1 MEKEQIQISNKE
13 LTGKDRL
20 FEIINVL
27 KNNNILSGMNPQ
39 KFKKILE
46 ELGPT
51 FIKIGQILSNRPDM
65 LSEEYIKELSQLR
78 SDTIPLSYQEIL
90 DILNEEYDKKLFEI
104 FLNIDRKELGS
115 ASIAQVHKATL
126 IDGTKVVIKVQRP
139 NIKEKMTTDIRLLKK
154 AMKML
159 HVQSFVK
166 NIIDLDSSLDELL
179 KTTLEEI
186 NFLTEAS
193 HIDEFYKNNKEYKYI
208 KVPKVYKNLTTEH
221 VLVMEYIDGYKI
233 SNTDKLIEE
242 GYDLDEIGS
251 KLADNY
257 INQAITEGY
266 FHADPHPDN
275 IIITDGKIAFIDFG
289 MMGRLSN
296 KNRELLEKCIYAIL
310 VDDVKEVEKILLILG
325 DTTSDINHQ
334 KLRNE
339 IKKILDKYKTT
350 GIKEINITKFAN
362 EMLNMLGDNKIVLPE
377 DITMLVRGIVVL
389 EGTLEVVSPNIN
401 LLEVFKARVKKV
413 DLKKIISKDKLS
425 TLALNTLTSAN
436 DLIKLPEDLHRFLKE
451 TSEGETK
458 FCIEVNDSNKK
469 IDRFEKMVHR
479 IVVCLLDIGF
489 IVGAALIASNGVTT
503 SEQKFIFYLY
513 LFVGTIFTI
522 WLFIKMYI
530 DKLNRK

>member
-1 MEKEQIQISNKE
+1 MIIMEKEQIQISNKE

-27 KNNNILSGMNPQ
+27 KNNNVLSGMNPQ

-193 HIDEFYKNNKEYKYI
+193 HIDEF
-208 KVPKVYKNLTTEH
+208 
-221 VLVMEYIDGYKI
+221 
-233 SNTDKLIEE
+233 
-242 GYDLDEIGS
+242 
-251 KLADNY
+251 
-257 INQAITEGY
+257 
-266 FHADPHPDN
+266 
-275 IIITDGKIAFIDFG
+275 
-289 MMGRLSN
+289 
-296 KNRELLEKCIYAIL
+296 
-310 VDDVKEVEKILLILG
+310 
-325 DTTSDINHQ
+325 
-334 KLRNE
+334 
-339 IKKILDKYKTT
+339 
-350 GIKEINITKFAN
+350 
-362 EMLNMLGDNKIVLPE
+362 
-377 DITMLVRGIVVL
+377 
-389 EGTLEVVSPNIN
+389 
-401 LLEVFKARVKKV
+401 
-413 DLKKIISKDKLS
+413 
-425 TLALNTLTSAN
+425 
-436 DLIKLPEDLHRFLKE
+436 
-451 TSEGETK
+451 
-458 FCIEVNDSNKK
+458 
-469 IDRFEKMVHR
+469 
-479 IVVCLLDIGF
+479 
-489 IVGAALIASNGVTT
+489 
-503 SEQKFIFYLY
+503 
-513 LFVGTIFTI
+513 
-522 WLFIKMYI
+522 
-530 DKLNRK
+530 